1 MNSVLRELVERG
13 GGLVTRATA
22 EQVVP
27 EWTLQRACDSG
38 DLVRVLPEVFA
49 AARLLDD
56 RPGEPRGT
64 PAVSRLDPALGHR
77 AACAWAAGRG
87 ALSHL
92 SALAVWGLRRQA
104 TGDLLHL
111 SAPAGAGIRSRP
123 GVAVHRRRDLTL
135 EPPHVVVRRDLT
147 VTRLEQAL
155 VDSWPML
162 PRSERR
168 APVIRAVNDRLTTP
182 ERLAAALGTLPRL
195 EDRAALRTLLARLAE
210 GCRSPLEI
218 WGHEHVFT
226 GPGMPTFRHQTRVRV
241 GRRTMYLDLFA
252 ERERVDIELDGAAT
266 HGDPRQREIDL
277 RRDALLATVGILVVR
292 FAHRR
297 LVHEADD
304 VRRETL
310 AILARR
316 VPVTG

>member
-1 MNSVLRELVERG
+1 
-13 GGLVTRATA
+13 GLVTRVVA

-27 EWTLQRACDSG
+27 EWTLRRACGSG
-38 DLVRVLPEVFA
+38 DLVRVLPGVFVA
-49 AARLLDD
+49 AYLLNARPEHRNGPAIIGRL
-56 RPGEPRGT
+56 E
-64 PAVSRLDPALGHR
+64 PAVGLR
-77 AACAWAAGRG
+77 ATHLWADGRG
-87 ALSHL
+87 VLSHL
-92 SALAVWGLRRQA
+92 SALAVWGMRRPRA
-104 TGDLLHL
+104 GDVVHL
-111 SAPAGAGIRSRP
+111 SAPAGASIRSRP
-123 GVAVHRRRDLTL
+123 GVAVHRRQGLLL
-135 EPPHVVVRRDLT
+135 EPPHVVVRRGLT
-147 VTRLEQAL
+147 VTRLEPTL

-162 PRSERR
+162 PSGERR

-182 ERLAAALGTLPRL
+182 ARLVDALGTVPKLP
-195 EDRAALRTLLARLAE
+195 DRAALRTLLARLGE

-226 GPGMPTFRHQTRVRV
+226 GPGMPTFRRQARVRV

-252 ERERVDIELDGAAT
+252 ERERVDIELDGATA

-297 LVHEADD
+297 LVHETDE

-316 VPVTG
+316 AAATG